1 MDSLKKKNLIIIIM
15 DANKT
20 LKKFKIHSSKK
31 KKKKPLSK
39 LGMKGIPQPDRIHLP
54 KKSTK
59 NLNGD

>member
-1 MDSLKKKNLIIIIM
+1 M

-39 LGMKGIPQPDRIHLP
+39 LGMKGMPQPDRIHLP